1 MSFICLFIIW
11 MVFHLFIDY
20 YLNGIHSI
28 YFRAQAS
35 SSTAREQE
43 MVDHAIKLSREEQA
57 SKTEAEQERFDQ
69 AIKASLEEPPSTAD
83 EQMT

>member
-1 MSFICLFIIW
+1 
-11 MVFHLFIDY
+11 
-20 YLNGIHSI
+20 
-28 YFRAQAS
+28 
-35 SSTAREQE
+35 

-57 SKTEAEQERFDQ
+57 SIAEADQERFDQ